1 MTRSLFSAIAA
12 LLLLPAMADAQSAT
26 ENYRLGTGDKVRVIV
41 YGEDDMGGSFEVDG
55 NGTISL
61 PLIGVEKAAG
71 LSAHQL
77 ESKITADLADG
88 YLNDPRVAVEV
99 TTYRPF
105 YVLGEVNRPGQY
117 AYVNDMS
124 AVNAVAMAGGYTAH
138 ARDEICIR
146 HGGVGEEDCEDA
158 SEVTRIQP
166 GDVVRIPISPFW
178 AAISVISPLSGF
190 AYLH

>member
-1 MTRSLFSAIAA
+1 MIRTFLCAATA
-12 LLLLPAMADAQSAT
+12 LLLLPAAANAQSAT

-77 ESKITADLADG
+77 EAKIGGDLANG

-105 YVLGEVNRPGQY
+105 YVIGEVNRPGQY

-146 HGGVGEEDCEDA
+146 HGGIGDEDCGDA
-158 SEVTRIQP
+158 TEATKLQP
-166 GDVVRIPISPFW
+166 GDVVRIPESPFW
-178 AAISVISPLSGF
+178 AAIAVISPLSGF
-190 AYLH
+190 AYLR